1 VAPSSP
7 WRTVRGRL
15 AGVGAVLAL
24 GLVLAACGGGA
35 AEDPDAPF
43 LPFSW
48 QELGPVHTPTYG
60 PTGRPVG
67 QPQPTPRPEL
77 LRALSGRRVVA
88 QGFVVG
94 LEVNNSG
101 LKRFILIRHRAPCCF
116 GRGPLPSAWID
127 VTLPDGEEIPFDP
140 YKPVEVRGTLRS
152 VEAPRGGT
160 YLAMDAVDAR
170 PLERVD

>member
-1 VAPSSP
+1 MGS
-7 WRTVRGRL
+7 
-15 AGVGAVLAL
+15 VLAL
-24 GLVLAACGGGA
+24 AVGLAACGGGTSA
-35 AEDPDAPF
+35 DDRDGPF

-48 QELGPVHTPTYG
+48 REIGPVHTPSYG
-60 PTGRPVG
+60 FSGRPVG
-67 QPQPTPRPEL
+67 KPQPTPRPEV
-77 LRALSGRRVVA
+77 LRGLSGRRVVA

-94 LEVNNSG
+94 LEVTTRG

-116 GRGPLPSAWID
+116 GRGPLPSVWID

-160 YLAMDAVDAR
+160 YLAMDAVEAR
-170 PLERVD
+170 PLEKVE